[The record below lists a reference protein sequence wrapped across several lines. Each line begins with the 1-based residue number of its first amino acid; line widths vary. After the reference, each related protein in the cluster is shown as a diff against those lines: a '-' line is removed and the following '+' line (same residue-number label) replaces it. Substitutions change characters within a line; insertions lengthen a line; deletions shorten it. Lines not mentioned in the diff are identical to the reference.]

1 MKAIIRQ
8 GEGKYY
14 VSTVFG
20 YYNDVKS
27 KRNYYGNLE
36 KISIPY
42 FVVWDEAHEKLVK
55 CYSYAQNTEHG
66 DLLVLL
72 IDSDYS
78 GWILDEKTWIGGL
91 DFLPRELA
99 DRLIEQGSLPDDI
112 LEKCLIADGEYVY
125 EPHKEIKTEK
135 DVTDLQWASGWFHD
149 ARIAEERLQDDGKLY
164 VRFDGV
170 WGCEIEVW
178 FWGDLEYDT
187 SSRNPQDR
195 DPYWYG
201 SSIILHDGFV
211 YFVDEDNMTSADI
224 YKIEAS
230 YCYFKAR
237 HMMYH
242 IIPE

>member
-14 VSTVFG
+14 ISTVFG

-27 KRNYYGNLE
+27 KRNYFGNWE
-36 KISIPY
+36 NVNIPY
-42 FVVWDEAHEKLVK
+42 YVVWDEKHEKLVK
-55 CYSYAQNTEHG
+55 CFACAQNTNHVEP
-66 DLLVLL
+66 LVLM
-72 IDSDYS
+72 IDSDHS
-78 GWILDEKTWIGGL
+78 GWIFDEEMWIGGL
-91 DFLPRELA
+91 EFLPRELA
-99 DRLIEQGSLPDDI
+99 DRLIVKGSLPDDI
-112 LEKCLIADGEYVY
+112 LEKCLVADGEYVY
-125 EPHKEIKTEK
+125 EPYKEITTEK
-135 DVTDLQWASGWFHD
+135 DADDLLLASGCFHD

-164 VRFDGV
+164 VRLDGV

-187 SSRNPQDR
+187 SSRNRQDR

-201 SSIILHDGFV
+201 SSIILQDGFV
-211 YFVDEDNMTSADI
+211 YFVDEDNITAKDI
-224 YKIEAS
+224 EKIDAS